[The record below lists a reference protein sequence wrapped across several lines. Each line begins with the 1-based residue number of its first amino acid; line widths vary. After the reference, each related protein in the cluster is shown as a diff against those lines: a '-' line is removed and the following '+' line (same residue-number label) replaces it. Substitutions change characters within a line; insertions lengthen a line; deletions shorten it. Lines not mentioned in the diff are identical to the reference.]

1 MLIKELVTTQD
12 VGSLFKKFKEDKYPI
27 ILESQKDP
35 EKLGRYSFVMSDP
48 FLVIKS
54 KGNNIEI
61 LEENSKKNL
70 QGSPLDIFQELLEK
84 YKTDEKSHI
93 PFTGGAAGYLS
104 YDLCHHIEALPKSV
118 TDDIDIPDLF
128 LGFYDG
134 VLAVDHL
141 ENKKYLIAHGFKESA
156 DQIIQKLKIKT
167 EKKINLHQNKTNEKE
182 TIFHSNM
189 NKKSY
194 LKSIQKVKDYIY
206 SGDIYQINF
215 TQRFQCE
222 LNKSPYTIYERLR
235 STNPAPFASYMNFG
249 EGEIVCCSPE
259 RFIQVRD
266 GIIETRP
273 IKGTI
278 ARGATLKEDKKNKK
292 ILKASEKDKSELL
305 MIVDLERNDIGKI
318 SETGSVK
325 VTELFSIEEYATVFQ
340 QVATVT
346 GKLKKNIS
354 TADILKSTFPGGSIT
369 GAPKI
374 RAMEIIDELEPTA
387 RNIYTGSIGY
397 MGFDGS
403 IDLNIVIRTILCK
416 ENTGYFQVGGG
427 IVWDSDPES
436 EYQESILKGKALKE
450 ALIWRE

>member
-35 EKLGRYSFVMSDP
+35 EKLGRYSFIMSDP

-70 QGSPLDIFQELLEK
+70 QDSPLDILQELLEK

-118 TDDIDIPDLF
+118 TDDINIPDLF

-167 EKKINLHQNKTNEKE
+167 EKKINLHQNKTDEKE
-182 TIFHSNM
+182 TIFHRNM

-215 TQRFQCE
+215 TQRFQCK

-235 STNPAPFASYMNFG
+235 STNPAPFASYINFG

-259 RFIQVRD
+259 RFIQVRE

-325 VTELFSIEEYATVFQ
+325 VTELFSIEEYSTLFQ

-354 TADILKSTFPGGSIT
+354 TADILKATFPGGSIT